1 MEKNKYETTHNDN
14 RQCFAYV
21 RVSTAHQTGGL
32 ESQIHAVQNFC
43 KQNEIKNYRIFQD
56 ENVSGAKA
64 SRPALDAMMNDI
76 RENKCRMLIVFS
88 FSRFSRSCTHLL
100 QSLEVLKKH
109 NVQFVSVS
117 EKIDTNSPIGSALL
131 AIIGALAQ
139 LERDLI
145 RERILS
151 GLERAKKNGI
161 RLGRLKTR
169 PSELI
174 RKLYLNNVPYKEI
187 ARICKCSEGCVGG
200 EAKLLKQEIGENKI
214 KEARKSSRRR
224 RILAYKPEVNFN
236 EKDLEDDVPPP
247 FVPPIAEVSI

>member
-76 RENKCRMLIVFS
+76 RENKCKMLIVFS

-174 RKLYLNNVPYKEI
+174 RKLYLSRLPYKEI
-187 ARICKCSEGCVGG
+187 ARVCKCSEGCVGV
-200 EAKLLKQEIGENKI
+200 EANLLKLELGEEKV
-214 KEARKSSRRR
+214 KELRKRSGRRG
-224 RILAYKPEVNFN
+224 IIAYKPEVNFTN
-236 EKDLEDDVPPP
+236 NNDKGTPEEKPIV
-247 FVPPIAEVSI
+247 PIAEISA